1 MSKKNEQTLEELNSK
16 SLAYALEQ
24 IQIVEERRSDRSRFI
39 KNSSPDENVPYTFE
53 RESESQDADQ
63 STQSISTADG
73 STS

>member
-1 MSKKNEQTLEELNSK
+1 MSKKNEQALEELKSK

-24 IQIVEERRSDRSRFI
+24 IQIVEERRSDRRRFI

-53 RESESQDADQ
+53 RESASQDADQ

>member
-1 MSKKNEQTLEELNSK
+1 MSKKNEQALEELKSK

-39 KNSSPDENVPYTFE
+39 KNLSPDENVPYTFE